1 MIKSDLTD
9 PGFEKRTPPAPDFKG
24 QEAELED
31 GPSPEEQQPLCSAVE
46 AALHRF
52 LRMVDEEPLNDLHD
66 VVMSEVETSLLQA
79 VMRHTGN
86 NQSRAS
92 QILGINRGTLR
103 NKLKL
108 YNLL

>member
-1 MIKSDLTD
+1 MTQSD
-9 PGFEKRTPPAPDFKG
+9 FQK
-24 QEAELED
+24 
-31 GPSPEEQQPLCSAVE
+31 EQQPLRSAVE
-46 AALHRF
+46 TALHRF
-52 LRMVDEEPLNDLHD
+52 LRMMDEEPVTDLHD
-66 VVMSEVETSLLQA
+66 VVMSEVETCLLKA

-92 QILGINRGTLR
+92 RILGISRGTLR